1 MPLID
6 GYQLAGAHY
15 CALFM
20 AMMYKIGFI
29 GTTTVVYGIEWKFPF
44 LCFQLSY
51 WIGKKAEKILTI
63 AKEEGIS
70 VVEDAPLV
78 DFLGIQ
84 DVGDYIPEE
93 TWSVVAKIF
102 AFIVDSKNG
111 VNNE

>member
-1 MPLID
+1 MKKVVEADKELKSKAVSIKYVEGVEAP
-6 GYQLAGAHY
+6 
-15 CALFM
+15 
-20 AMMYKIGFI
+20 FI
-29 GTTTVVYGIEWKFPF
+29 TAKG
-44 LCFQLSY
+44 
-51 WIGKKAEKILTI
+51 IGKKAEKIFTI

>member
-1 MPLID
+1 LILKKVVEAD
-6 GYQLAGAHY
+6 KELKSKAVSIKYVEGVEAP
-15 CALFM
+15 
-20 AMMYKIGFI
+20 FI
-29 GTTTVVYGIEWKFPF
+29 TAKGV
-44 LCFQLSY
+44 
-51 WIGKKAEKILTI
+51 GKKAEKILNI

-70 VVEDAPLV
+70 VVEDTTLV

>member
-1 MPLID
+1 MKKVVEADKELKSKAVSIKYVEGVEAP
-6 GYQLAGAHY
+6 
-15 CALFM
+15 
-20 AMMYKIGFI
+20 FI
-29 GTTTVVYGIEWKFPF
+29 TSKG
-44 LCFQLSY
+44 
-51 WIGKKAEKILTI
+51 IGKKAEKILTI

>member
-1 MPLID
+1 MKKVVEVDKELKSKAVSIKYVEGVEAP
-6 GYQLAGAHY
+6 
-15 CALFM
+15 
-20 AMMYKIGFI
+20 FI
-29 GTTTVVYGIEWKFPF
+29 TAKGV
-44 LCFQLSY
+44 
-51 WIGKKAEKILTI
+51 GKKAEKILNI

-70 VVEDAPLV
+70 VVEDTTLV

-102 AFIVDSKNG
+102 AFIVNSKNG

>member
-1 MPLID
+1 M
-6 GYQLAGAHY
+6 
-15 CALFM
+15 
-20 AMMYKIGFI
+20 
-29 GTTTVVYGIEWKFPF
+29 
-44 LCFQLSY
+44 
-51 WIGKKAEKILTI
+51 TI